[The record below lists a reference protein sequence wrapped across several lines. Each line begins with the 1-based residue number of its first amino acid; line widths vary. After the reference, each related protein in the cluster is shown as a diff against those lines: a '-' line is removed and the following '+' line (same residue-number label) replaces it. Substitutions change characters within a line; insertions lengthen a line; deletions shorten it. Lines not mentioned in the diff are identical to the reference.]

1 MSILIAMCLY
11 SLSMSISPGPVNM
24 AILSGA
30 VNFGFKRTFF
40 FITGATAGFTLLLI
54 AVGLGVSG
62 WVAHI
67 PVFNDLLRFAG
78 TGYMCYI
85 GYKIIVSR
93 PDMEAGESQSPKFS
107 QGVLM
112 QWLNPKAWIACLS
125 GTAAFGLNTSS
136 TRLWAFVAIYM
147 IICYLSLAA
156 WGFLGSRIQF
166 LAKVKNGIRLFNLLA
181 GGSLIIVAV
190 YLLIAD

>member
-30 VNFGFKRTFF
+30 VNFGFKRTFS
-40 FITGATAGFTLLLI
+40 FITGATVGFILLLI

-62 WVAHI
+62 WLAHI
-67 PVFNDLLRFAG
+67 PVFDDLLRFAG

-85 GYKIIVSR
+85 GYTIMVSR
-93 PDMEAGESQSPKFS
+93 PDIEAGESQSPKFG

-125 GTAAFGLNTSS
+125 GTAAFGLDTSAV
-136 TRLWAFVAIYM
+136 RLWSFVAIYF

-156 WGFLGSRIQF
+156 WGFLGSKIQF
-166 LAKVKNGIRLFNLLA
+166 LARVKNGVLVFNLFT
-181 GGSLIIVAV
+181 GGSLIIVAI
-190 YLLIAD
+190 YLLISG